1 MLSRTSAASAARCRF
16 RWPWLLVAAQVAG
29 STKLRARQS
38 VDTESLGLLAAKRWR
53 WLNFA
58 LCSIYPQ
65 KLSASVYRTLAV
77 RRERRRVSM
86 ATGVTLPRR
95 LALGRVK
102 RQPTQKRDPDVTVDG
117 SVLLLYVFAILT
129 SLFFVTK
136 FALGL

>member
-1 MLSRTSAASAARCRF
+1 
-16 RWPWLLVAAQVAG
+16 V
-29 STKLRARQS
+29 
-38 VDTESLGLLAAKRWR
+38 
-53 WLNFA
+53 
-58 LCSIYPQ
+58 
-65 KLSASVYRTLAV
+65 
-77 RRERRRVSM
+77 ERKKM

-117 SVLLLYVFAILT
+117 RVLLLYVFAILT

>member
-1 MLSRTSAASAARCRF
+1 MCSLQRAGGGLISRF
-16 RWPWLLVAAQVAG
+16 RP
-29 STKLRARQS
+29 KPPAR
-38 VDTESLGLLAAKRWR
+38 
-53 WLNFA
+53 
-58 LCSIYPQ
+58 
-65 KLSASVYRTLAV
+65 SASVLRALASDLGV
-77 RRERRRVSM
+77 ESLM

-117 SVLLLYVFAILT
+117 RVLLLYVFAILT